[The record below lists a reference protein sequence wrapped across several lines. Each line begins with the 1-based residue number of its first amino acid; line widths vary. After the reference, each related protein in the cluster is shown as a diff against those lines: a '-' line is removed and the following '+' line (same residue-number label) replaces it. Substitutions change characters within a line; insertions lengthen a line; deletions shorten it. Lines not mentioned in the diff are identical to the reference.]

1 MSQLANISPH
11 LFSIDRN
18 IWHLH
23 QPLAAYIINSLQGDE
38 DGSSLDLQP
47 SLLISRRCIE
57 LEMFTQLSLT
67 INNFSHLGLLQMN
80 WDYVNTG

>member
-1 MSQLANISPH
+1 MAVPPPTPWQL
-11 LFSIDRN
+11 
-18 IWHLH
+18 
-23 QPLAAYIINSLQGDE
+23 IINSLQGDE
-38 DGSSLDLQP
+38 DGSSLDSQP
-47 SLLISRRCIE
+47 SLLISPTTKLCKASIDTRPRCIE